1 MMTNDKHLDYDALN
15 ALKDVMEDDFLLL
28 IETFL
33 ADSKGRVLTLQS
45 LKNSTDSD
53 AIRRAAHSFKGSC
66 SNLGVLHLASLC
78 GSVEHKALGANVENF
93 AEDLRCIEEEFVLV
107 QKMLADYLQ

>member
-1 MMTNDKHLDYDALN
+1 MMTNQIHLDYDALN
-15 ALKDVMEDDFLLL
+15 ALKEVMEDDFLLL

-33 ADSKGRVLTLQS
+33 ADSKSRVLTLQS
-45 LKNSTDSD
+45 LTHSTDSD

-66 SNLGVLHLASLC
+66 SNLGILHLASLC
-78 GSVEHKALGANVENF
+78 GSLEQRALEANIENF

>member
-1 MMTNDKHLDYDALN
+1 MMTNRQHIDYDALN

-33 ADSKGRVLTLQS
+33 ADSKSRILTLQS
-45 LKNSTDSD
+45 LVNSTDGD

-66 SNLGVLHLASLC
+66 SNLGILYLANLC
-78 GSVEHKALGANVENF
+78 GSVEHKALESDVENF
-93 AEDLRCIEEEFVLV
+93 AEDLHCIEEEFTLV

>member
-1 MMTNDKHLDYDALN
+1 MMINQQHIDYDALN
-15 ALKDVMEDDFLLL
+15 ALKEVMEDDFLLL
-28 IETFL
+28 VETFL
-33 ADSKGRVLTLQS
+33 ADSKSRVASLQS
-45 LKNSTDSD
+45 LLHSTDSD

-78 GSVEHKALGANVENF
+78 GSLEHKALASNIENF
-93 AEDLRCIEEEFVLV
+93 AEDLRGIEEEFALI